1 MIINEFAN
9 LYKFFHK
16 TPADEK
22 AVVFYAEH
30 AGYYPYFEGIIKE
43 LTESHNLTVTYI
55 TSDSKDPV
63 LQSPPKN
70 LKPVFLKH
78 TFFILM
84 TMLDCKILVMTMTDL
99 DNLHIKKSVN
109 PVHYVYAFHSPLSTH
124 MSYPPESFDHYDS
137 ILCTGEYQLN
147 EIRKREVIQ
156 GLRPK
161 NLIEAGYYRLERIN
175 RAYEALKLNAKEP
188 EKETTVL
195 IAPSWGERNILS
207 VYGMELTELLLKS
220 GYKVVIR
227 PHPET
232 MHKQKEILAKIKH
245 KFDSCSAFY
254 LEESISTD
262 ESLLKADIM
271 ISNYSGV
278 AIEYALG
285 TERPVL
291 FIDVPKK
298 VKNPHYKILELDPLE
313 LSIRDKIGIVLP
325 SPLDSKG
332 CPLPEARKNIADV
345 PRHINLLLEKSKEYA
360 ENIRTLRE
368 NTFFNF
374 GSSSKAGADYI
385 LKLLNKS
392 PIYQTENISKE
403 NLSNES
409 QF

>member
-1 MIINEFAN
+1 MIINEFTN

-43 LTESHNLTVTYI
+43 LTESHKLTVTYI
-55 TSDSKDPV
+55 TSDPKDPI

-147 EIRKREVIQ
+147 EIRKRELIQ
-156 GLRPK
+156 GLKPK
-161 NLIEAGYYRLERIN
+161 NLIKAGYYRLERIN
-175 RAYEALKLNAKEP
+175 RAYATLYNKTKE
-188 EKETTVL
+188 KTVL
-195 IAPSWGERNILS
+195 IAPSWGDRNILS
-207 VYGMELTELLLKS
+207 VYGIELTELLLKS
-220 GYKVVIR
+220 GYKVIVR

-232 MHKQKEILAKIKH
+232 MHKQKNMLAKLKH
-245 KFDSCSAFY
+245 KFDYCSDFY

-262 ESLLKADIM
+262 ESLLKADIL

-291 FIDVPKK
+291 FIDIPKK
-298 VKNPHYKILELDPLE
+298 VKNTHYKILELEPLE

-332 CPLPEARKNIADV
+332 CPLPEAKKNIADV
-345 PRHINLLLEKSKEYA
+345 PHHINLLLEKSKEYA
-360 ENIRTLRE
+360 KNIRNLRD
-368 NTFFNF
+368 NIFFNF

-385 LKLLNKS
+385 INLLKEP
-392 PIYQTENISKE
+392 PIYQTEKISKE
-403 NLSNES
+403 NLLNEN